1 MSAVA
6 VFRRLNETLDR
17 IDSTIDRNTR
27 AFEDLQLVI
36 RESRIREERALTH
49 FEEALDAWTS
59 RVSAQL
65 EANTAQV
72 RAQTA
77 AIWRMLDRWG
87 EGPTPAS

>member
-1 MSAVA
+1 MRSVA
-6 VFRRLNETLDR
+6 VFRRLHATLDR

-27 AFEDLQLVI
+27 AFEDLQVVI
-36 RESRIREERALTH
+36 RESRVREERALTH

-72 RAQTA
+72 RAQTE
-77 AIWRMLDRWG
+77 AIWKLLDRWG
-87 EGPTPAS
+87 EGPSPAS